1 MTERAAIAAIGD
13 ALRARRRRLSHQR
26 RIALSIGLL
35 SAALAATV
43 AAPPRP
49 RLIWNASASAP
60 IGLYAVT
67 AKGRAAT
74 GQMVIARMPDAM
86 RQLAAERHYLPANV
100 PLVKRVAAEPG
111 DVVCAQGATIF
122 INGEMAATRL
132 PFDRAGRPLPW
143 WHGCRTLRHGAL
155 FLLMAG
161 SDASF
166 DGRYFGPTRSDLIVG
181 KAHPLWVR

>member
-13 ALRARRRRLSHQR
+13 ALRARRARLRRLC
-26 RIALSIGLL
+26 RIGIAIGMLGTALGL
-35 SAALAATV
+35 TV
-43 AAPPRP
+43 VKPPRP

-60 IGLYAVT
+60 VGLYAVT
-67 AKGRAAT
+67 APGRPV
-74 GQMVIARMPDAM
+74 GGEMVIAGLPDAM
-86 RQLAAERHYLPANV
+86 RRLAAERHYLPANV

-111 DVVCAQGATIF
+111 DTVCARGAAIF
-122 INGEMAATRL
+122 INGRLIARRL

-155 FLLMAG
+155 FLLMTG

-166 DGRYFGPTRSDLIVG
+166 DGRYFGPTPPDLIIG